1 MEKVTL
7 TVKGMNCEHCVS
19 KVETALQNQSGVA
32 KVKVN
37 LKKGIAKVKYD
48 ETLQTIDRL
57 VSEVKEVGYEAEAV
71 R

>member
-1 MEKVTL
+1 MKKGTL
-7 TVKGMNCEHCVS
+7 AVKGMSCDHCVS
-19 KVETALQNQSGVA
+19 KVETALQNQNGVA

-57 VSEVKEVGYEAEAV
+57 VSEVKAAGYEAEV
-71 R
+71 VK